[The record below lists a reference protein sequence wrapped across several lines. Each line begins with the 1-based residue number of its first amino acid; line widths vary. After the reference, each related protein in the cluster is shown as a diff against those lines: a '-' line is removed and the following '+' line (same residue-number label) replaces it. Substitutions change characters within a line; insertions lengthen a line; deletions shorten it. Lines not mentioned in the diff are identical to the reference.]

1 MSPMSDHQPQEQQD
15 GDATR
20 AVSSP
25 HLPLSQQPLFTSPG
39 TRRLI
44 IPTATLLSEEEGATA
59 TATAT
64 ATGATSVSRAS
75 QGGAATPAESIL
87 DGEEENHGGC
97 FGPSLMQATSPTA
110 SSAAGP
116 VAGLQQPHPLGDSR
130 TLWPGAPAA
139 TLPRP
144 LPRSSMGLSWA
155 SAFKLP
161 TEWAQAHASRC
172 SDTST
177 EVVPYTDDALPTQVC
192 CNKLCFC
199 DGCYQVLTC
208 RAVLLCSATC
218 MLPARASANQA
229 ATTRFHDL
237 HCCHGQT
244 VAVLGGY
251 IQTSKL
257 HRQDQAGEALS
268 RSLSNQPAAGATADE
283 DIADAIAAHADSQA
297 AQFTHKSHPSC
308 SCS

>member
-15 GDATR
+15 GDAAR

-44 IPTATLLSEEEGATA
+44 IPTATLLSEEEGATT

-64 ATGATSVSRAS
+64 ATGPTSVSRAS

-97 FGPSLMQATSPTA
+97 FGPSLMQATSPTT

-199 DGCYQVLTC
+199 DGYKRCSH
-208 RAVLLCSATC
+208 AALLCSVLLHVCYQQEPQPTKQ
-218 MLPARASANQA
+218 PPHASMTYIA
-229 ATTRFHDL
+229 AMAKQWL
-237 HCCHGQT
+237 CL
-244 VAVLGGY
+244 VA
-251 IQTSKL
+251 TSKRPSFIAKTRL
-257 HRQDQAGEALS
+257 ERRS
-268 RSLSNQPAAGATADE
+268 RE
-283 DIADAIAAHADSQA
+283 VSQTNPL
-297 AQFTHKSHPSC
+297 QVQQQMRT
-308 SCS
+308 